1 MRRLAVPALLLALA
15 LGACSH
21 PGKDLPVGSY
31 ERGIAELEGE
41 RYLEAVED
49 LKLFLRRNPTD
60 ELADDAQFAV
70 AEAYQRMGDHAV
82 AAVEY
87 EILRKDFPTSE
98 LAEEAFY
105 QEGMCYVEQVPPVEL
120 EQSATRRA
128 LAHFQRYLVEYP
140 DGERRDDAQRQL
152 DQLVRHLD
160 RKELEAAR
168 LYARLGN
175 WRAVEVTL
183 AASLQA
189 SAGSELRPDMLLLR
203 GRALRRLGREDE
215 AQALFRELVE
225 QHPGHAAAAR
235 AASLLADEGSAGDD
249 GEG

>member
-1 MRRLAVPALLLALA
+1 MRRVLACGLLLLG
-15 LGACSH
+15 LGACAH

-31 ERGIAELEGE
+31 ERGVAELEGE
-41 RYLEAVED
+41 HYLDAIED

-70 AEAYQRMGDHAV
+70 AQAYQRSGDHAV

-105 QEGMCYVEQVPPVEL
+105 QEGMCYVEQVPPIEL

-128 LAHFQRYLVEYP
+128 LAHFQRYLAEYP
-140 DGERRDDAQRQL
+140 DGERHGDAQEQI
-152 DQLVRHLD
+152 DQLSRHLD

-183 AASLQA
+183 AASLA
-189 SAGSELRPDMLLLR
+189 AGTGSELRPDMLLLR
-203 GRALRRLGREDE
+203 GRALRKLDREEE
-215 AQALFRELVE
+215 ARAVFRELVE
-225 QHPGHAAAAR
+225 QHPGHPLAAR
-235 AASLLADEGSAGDD
+235 ATSLLAGEEEPADA

>member
-1 MRRLAVPALLLALA
+1 MRATLAAALLLLALA
-15 LGACSH
+15 ACSH

-41 RYLEAVED
+41 RYLEAIED

-70 AEAYQRMGDHAV
+70 AQAYQRAGDHAV

-105 QEGMCYVEQVPPVEL
+105 QEGMCYVEQVPPIEL

-128 LAHFQRYLVEYP
+128 LAHFRRYLDEYP
-140 DGERRDDAQRQL
+140 TGERRGDVQQQI
-152 DQLVRHLD
+152 DQLALHLD

-183 AASLQA
+183 AASLA
-189 SAGSELRPDMLLLR
+189 SGEAGELRPDMLLLR
-203 GRALRRLGREDE
+203 GRALRKLDREDE
-215 AQALFRELVE
+215 ARAAFREIVDQHA
-225 QHPGHAAAAR
+225 QHPLATR
-235 AASLLADEGSAGDD
+235 AASLLAGDDSRGDAGD
-249 GEG
+249 G